1 MAPRDAPE
9 VSRGRP
15 EDRPGSPQVRLGTS
29 RRSPE
34 VTRET
39 PKRPRGPPEEAP
51 RRPKAATNL
60 PRGRPRVPEALPSG
74 PRGAPE
80 GPQAAPRASGSSL
93 KPLKTIFLF
102 QSCQFGRSYRKL
114 ALELDSRKQSSHV
127 PVPGSSWRFL
137 NSPCSGL
144 APVPM
149 DTAVTRSVFNPP
161 YPSGIHGVLFLAVG
175 SSGSWRR

>member
-15 EDRPGSPQVRLGTS
+15 EDRPGSPRSASGPPEGPPESPGRLPNA
-29 RRSPE
+29 PE
-34 VTRET
+34 DLPR
-39 PKRPRGPPEEAP
+39 RPRGGPRQPRICPEAVQGCPRLCQVAPEPPQ
-51 RRPKAATNL
+51 
-60 PRGRPRVPEALPSG
+60 RVPRP
-74 PRGAPE
+74 PREPPGA
-80 GPQAAPRASGSSL
+80 RRSL
-93 KPLKTIFLF
+93 SKQSFLF

-137 NSPCSGL
+137 NSHCSGL

-149 DTAVTRSVFNPP
+149 DTAVTRSVFNTLIL
-161 YPSGIHGVLFLAVG
+161 IHY
-175 SSGSWRR
+175 

>member
-1 MAPRDAPE
+1 MAPRDAPK

-74 PRGAPE
+74 PRGASEGLQATPRPPE
-80 GPQAAPRASGSSL
+80 SSL
-93 KPLKTIFLF
+93 KPLETIFF
-102 QSCQFGRSYRKL
+102 
-114 ALELDSRKQSSHV
+114 
-127 PVPGSSWRFL
+127 
-137 NSPCSGL
+137 
-144 APVPM
+144 APILPIQV
-149 DTAVTRSVFNPP
+149 
-161 YPSGIHGVLFLAVG
+161 
-175 SSGSWRR
+175 